1 MTRSVSSGWRPSFVA
16 GGVEVEIIAA
26 DLGDRA
32 QLAVVEHRLR
42 DAERPV
48 EVLVNNAGFSINQ
61 RFVGGDIEAEQSL
74 IDVMV
79 TAVMRLCSAAAPG
92 MVDAWQWRDHQR
104 VERGELPAVQHLQRG
119 EVLGDVLQPGAGD

>member
-1 MTRSVSSGWRPSFVA
+1 M
-16 GGVEVEIIAA
+16 VE
-26 DLGDRA
+26 
-32 QLAVVEHRLR
+32 QRLR

-48 EVLVNNAGFSINQ
+48 EVLVNNAGFSVNQ
-61 RFVGGDIEAEQSL
+61 RFVGGDVEAEQAL

-92 MVDAWQWRDHQR
+92 MV
-104 VERGELPAVQHLQRG
+104 ERGSGAIINVSSVAELPAVQHVQRG